1 MLWTDCSGDVQW
13 GLVDYHRAFVWE
25 GGWGREYPGEPYGLA
40 YNWCACILH
49 ITYPRHKWGAF
60 SAGQDGHKF
69 RSWVWFV
76 AACTHEHSQ

>member
-1 MLWTDCSGDVQW
+1 MLWTDYSGGVQW

-40 YNWCACILH
+40 YNWCAYLSP
-49 ITYPRHKWGAF
+49 TPDKSGAHF
-60 SAGQDGHKF
+60 QRGRTCTIPVLGVVRF
-69 RSWVWFV
+69 